1 MFKNWKT
8 SLAGIGAVISGVA
21 TALKGDVIGG
31 VTAIITGI
39 GLVGAK
45 DYDVTGKP

>member
-8 SLAGIGAVISGVA
+8 SLAGLGAIVTGIA
-21 TALKGDVIGG
+21 TILKGDVVGG
-31 VTAIITGI
+31 VTAVITGF

-45 DYDVTGKP
+45 DYDQSK

>member
-8 SLAGIGAVISGVA
+8 SLAGLGAIITGIA
-21 TALKGDVIGG
+21 TALKGDIVGG
-31 VTAIITGI
+31 VSAVITGV

-45 DYDVTGKP
+45 DYDVTGKH

>member
-8 SLAGIGAVISGVA
+8 SLAGLGAVLTGIA
-21 TALKGDVIGG
+21 TIVKGDVVTG
-31 VTAIITGI
+31 VSAVITGI

-45 DYDVTGKP
+45 DFDVTGKP

>member
-8 SLAGIGAVISGVA
+8 TLAGLG
-21 TALKGDVIGG
+21 
-31 VTAIITGI
+31 AIITGI
-39 GLVGAK
+39 ATIFKGDIVGGVSVFVTGIGLIGAK